1 MFMHKIENYFTQI
14 EDPRV
19 VGRCTHL
26 LSDILLIGL
35 CTYLTGGSDYQ
46 DMSIF
51 AKERGISLSP
61 LLQLPGGAPSPDT
74 FERVFQR
81 INPEALESCL
91 RLYGL
96 EILETLKEK
105 QIILDGKKLKGASP
119 KSKGNKGAYIM
130 NAWVSENCFCIAQ
143 QRIEDKTN
151 EITAIP
157 LLLDSLDISDAVVS
171 IDAIGTQTKIASQI
185 RKQKGHYFLSVKG
198 NQNNLLED
206 IEFAFR
212 ANAGLDCFEEL
223 DYGHG
228 RIETRKCSILLAQ
241 DYLLDENYRAW
252 KDIHMLIKIESSRDI
267 SGERTQETRYY
278 ISDETL
284 RNASYYNSLARGHWG
299 IENNLHWH
307 LDVTFSEDQCRARK
321 GHAPENLSTIRKLA
335 LQIISNA
342 NDKLS
347 LKKRQYKAALDGQY
361 IKKLIG
367 F

>member
-1 MFMHKIENYFTQI
+1 MHKIEGYFSEI

-19 VGRCTHL
+19 EGRCSHL

-51 AKERGISLSP
+51 AKERGFKLSP
-61 LLQLPGGAPSPDT
+61 LLQLPNGAPSPDT

-81 INPEALESCL
+81 INPEALQSCL

-96 EILETLKEK
+96 EILETLEEK
-105 QIILDGKKLKGASP
+105 QIILDGKKLKGFSP
-119 KSKGNKGAYIM
+119 KSKANNGAYIM
-130 NAWVSENCFCIAQ
+130 NAWVSENSFCIAQ

-157 LLLDSLDISDAVVS
+157 LILDSLDVSDAVVS

-206 IEFAFR
+206 IEYAFR
-212 ANAGLDCFEEL
+212 SNAGLDSFEEL

-241 DYLLDENYRAW
+241 DYLLEENYRAW
-252 KDIHMLIKIESSRDI
+252 KDISMLVRIEASRDLCGVI
-267 SGERTQETRYY
+267 TQETRYY

-284 RNASYYNSLARGHWG
+284 RSASYYNSLARGHWS

-307 LDVTFSEDQCRARK
+307 LDVTFGEDRCRARS
-321 GHAPENLSTIRKLA
+321 GYAPENLATIRKLA

-342 NDKLS
+342 KDKLS
-347 LKKRQYKAALDGQY
+347 FKKRQYKAALDGDY
-361 IKKLIG
+361 IKRLIG

>member
-1 MFMHKIENYFTQI
+1 
-14 EDPRV
+14 
-19 VGRCTHL
+19 
-26 LSDILLIGL
+26 
-35 CTYLTGGSDYQ
+35 
-46 DMSIF
+46 MSIF
-51 AKERGISLSP
+51 AKERGFNLSP
-61 LLQLPGGAPSPDT
+61 LLQLPSGAPSPDT

-81 INPEALESCL
+81 INPEALQSCL

-96 EILETLKEK
+96 EILETLEEK
-105 QIILDGKKLKGASP
+105 QIILDGKKLKGVSP
-119 KSKGNKGAYIM
+119 KSKGNNGAYIM
-130 NAWVSENCFCIAQ
+130 NAWVSENYFCIAE

-157 LLLDSLDISDAVVS
+157 LILDSLDVSDAVVS

-185 RKQKGHYFLSVKG
+185 RKQKGHYFLFVKG

-206 IEFAFR
+206 IEYAFR
-212 ANAGLDCFEEL
+212 SNAGLDSFEEL

-241 DYLLDENYRAW
+241 DYLLEENYRAW
-252 KDIHMLIKIESSRDI
+252 KDINMLVRIEASREVCGI
-267 SGERTQETRYY
+267 ITQETRYY

-284 RNASYYNSLARGHWG
+284 RSASYYNSLARGHWG

-307 LDVTFSEDQCRARK
+307 LDVTFGEDRCRARN
-321 GHAPENLSTIRKLA
+321 GYAPENLATIRKLA

-342 NDKLS
+342 KDKLS
-347 LKKRQYKAALDGQY
+347 FKKRLYKAALDEDY
-361 IKKLIG
+361 IKRLIG